1 MITDTDLE
9 RLRADTPG
17 VGHVLHL
24 NNAAAALPPRPVV
37 EAMTEHLTLE
47 ATIGAYEAEASQ
59 EEAVLRPYRA
69 LAQLLNC
76 DRREIAILENA
87 TRAWDLAFY
96 SLPLERGDRIL
107 TGMNEYAS
115 NYIALL
121 HAQRRL
127 GVEVTAIPDD
137 EHGQIDVAALA
148 DAIDDRTRLIALTH
162 VPTNGGLVNPAVE
175 VGRVAREAG
184 VTYLLDACQSVGQMP
199 LDVEEIG
206 CDLLSGTARKF
217 LRGPRGVGFLYARRE
232 LAESIEPI
240 LLDLRAAEWTAI
252 DDYEIVPGA
261 RRFETW
267 EGNIAA
273 KIALGVAV
281 DYALGVGLEDIRE
294 RVYGLAAELR
304 AALDAIDGVTI
315 ADQGRERCGIVSWH
329 HDSVPAPHIRD
340 LLREQAINVNSIEPW
355 HTRLDS
361 DRRDLP
367 PLVRSSVHYYNDD
380 DELARFVEAVREIV
394 A

>member
-17 VGHVLHL
+17 VRHVLHL
-24 NNAAAALPPRPVV
+24 GNAAAALPPRPVV
-37 EAMTEHLTLE
+37 EAMMEHLTLE

-59 EEAVLRPYRA
+59 EEAVLRPYHA

-121 HAQRRL
+121 QVERRL

-175 VGRVAREAG
+175 VGRVAREGG

-240 LLDLRAAEWTAI
+240 LLDLRAAEWSAI

-267 EGNIAA
+267 EGNIAG

-294 RVYGLAAELR
+294 RVFGLAADLR
-304 AALDAIDGVTI
+304 EALAAIDGVTI
-315 ADQGRERCGIVSWH
+315 ADQGRERCGIVTWH
-329 HDSVPAPHIRD
+329 HDSVPAPRIRD
-340 LLREQAINVNSIEPW
+340 LLREQAINVNSIEPSL
-355 HTRLDS
+355 TRLDS
-361 DRRDLP
+361 DRRGLP
-367 PLVRSSVHYYNDD
+367 PLVRSSVHYYNSD
-380 DELARFVEAVREIV
+380 DELARFVEAVREVV

>member
-1 MITDTDLE
+1 MRERIECSRGLVHHDRFAGSEPTMITDTDLE

-17 VGHVLHL
+17 VAHVLHL
-24 NNAAAALPPRPVV
+24 NNAAAALPPRPVL

-232 LAESIEPI
+232 LAESIEPM

-281 DYALGVGLEDIRE
+281 DLRLRRRPRGHPRARVWSRGGAAGSARRDRWRDHRRSGTRALRH
-294 RVYGLAAELR
+294 RQLAPR
-304 AALDAIDGVTI
+304 K
-315 ADQGRERCGIVSWH
+315 RPR
-329 HDSVPAPHIRD
+329 APH
-340 LLREQAINVNSIEPW
+340 P
-355 HTRLDS
+355 
-361 DRRDLP
+361 
-367 PLVRSSVHYYNDD
+367 RSTWRAGD
-380 DELARFVEAVREIV
+380 
-394 A
+394 